1 MRKINR
7 NLFAVLFFIPILLGV
22 FASCDNS
29 PSKTGTLMD
38 FVPENAAVVFKI
50 SNFENLQADIEN
62 SALLS
67 KFENTEIYS
76 YFTKKNKIL
85 KNLHP
90 TSQSIL
96 SINKINDSVSAYTF
110 ITKHTDKLFQLD
122 SVKNKSVETLTLDK
136 KSFQRVSIDENT
148 AYSTIIDSVLVVSS
162 SQQIIQDIL
171 NGKTERD
178 ATFKKVF
185 NLPSSNDFT
194 ALLRGKKEAI
204 NDSIKINFTSWS
216 ALDINFSS
224 ENFTATG
231 ISMATDTIPQL
242 LNIFEGQIP
251 QQNDVALLI
260 PSDAKSALSF
270 TFNDAES
277 IQEKIRHYKGDTK
290 PIQTTGIFGS
300 VSEAGIIELK
310 QESAIFI
317 KSIDALLTSD
327 ALARFVTSKS
337 SFREVEI
344 KSFSEPKLFRET
356 FSPLINSEKANY
368 VFQLDNFF
376 VFTESEISAQQ
387 IISDYQN
394 NNTLKNTSYFENTI
408 VDLSTASSLLVLKLQ
423 GDLSESLSLFFENDN
438 TFKKISFEKF
448 PLAAIQFSY
457 DRNFAHVTLSCKEVG
472 GNVKKSSE
480 KVSEKFN
487 VKLENT
493 ILNAPKLV
501 KTKNGESKIVVQDI
515 TNKLYFISES
525 GKILWSKNLDS
536 AILGEVEEVS
546 ISGNKHIAF
555 TTKSAFYLLDRN
567 GKDSKSFPIKF
578 KDEVT
583 QPLSVFDYDNNGNYR
598 FVVIQDKEVLMY
610 DKNAKLVTGFGFKKA
625 KSSIVQSPIH
635 IRMGS
640 KDYIVIAEENG
651 SLNILS
657 RVGKSRV
664 SVSKKFNFSSIP
676 IAEEDNT
683 FVVITKENTKERITP
698 DGKVSSLKLDVG
710 ANYWFTIS
718 GNTKATLDDNL
729 LRINGKLAELPL
741 GIYTQPQLYKIN
753 RNYYTTITETQEK
766 KVYVF
771 DENGKLQNGF
781 PVYGTSE
788 ASLSQGKRTTNLVVK
803 GGADSVIMYSM

>member
-1 MRKINR
+1 MGKINR
-7 NLFAVLFFIPILLGV
+7 NLFAVLLFIPILLGV

-76 YFTKKNKIL
+76 YFTKKDKIL

-90 TSQSIL
+90 TSQSLL

-110 ITKHTDKLFQLD
+110 ITKYTDKLFQLD

-171 NGKTERD
+171 NGKTEGD

-204 NDSIKINFTSWS
+204 NDSTKINFTSWS

-368 VFQLDNFF
+368 VFQLNNFF

-683 FVVITKENTKERITP
+683 FVVLTKENTKERITP

-803 GGADSVIMYSM
+803 GDADSVIMYSM

>member
-7 NLFAVLFFIPILLGV
+7 NLFAVLLFIPILLGV

-90 TSQSIL
+90 TSQSLL

-448 PLAAIQFSY
+448 PLAALQFSY

>member
-1 MRKINR
+1 MGKINR
-7 NLFAVLFFIPILLGV
+7 NLFAVLLFIPILLGV

-76 YFTKKNKIL
+76 YFTKKDKIL

-90 TSQSIL
+90 TSQSLL

-110 ITKHTDKLFQLD
+110 ITKYTDKLFQLD

-204 NDSIKINFTSWS
+204 NDSTKINFTSWS

-438 TFKKISFEKF
+438 IFKKISFEKF
-448 PLAAIQFSY
+448 PLAALQFSY

-803 GGADSVIMYSM
+803 GDADSVIMYSM

>member
-1 MRKINR
+1 
-7 NLFAVLFFIPILLGV
+7 
-22 FASCDNS
+22 
-29 PSKTGTLMD
+29 MD

-76 YFTKKNKIL
+76 YFTKKDKIL

-90 TSQSIL
+90 TSQSLL

-204 NDSIKINFTSWS
+204 NDSTKINFTSWS

>member
-1 MRKINR
+1 MGKINR
-7 NLFAVLFFIPILLGV
+7 NLFAVLLFIPILLGV

-50 SNFENLQADIEN
+50 SNFENLQADMEN

-76 YFTKKNKIL
+76 YFTKKDKIL

-90 TSQSIL
+90 TSQSLL
-96 SINKINDSVSAYTF
+96 SINKVNDSVSAYTF

-171 NGKTERD
+171 NGKTEHD

-204 NDSIKINFTSWS
+204 NDSTKINFTSWS
-216 ALDINFSS
+216 ALDITFSS

-337 SFREVEI
+337 SFREVDI

-423 GDLSESLSLFFENDN
+423 GELSESLSMFFQNDN
-438 TFKKISFEKF
+438 TFKNISFEKF
-448 PLAAIQFSY
+448 PLAALQFSY

-472 GNVKKSSE
+472 GNVKKSTE

-525 GKILWSKNLDS
+525 GKILWTKNLDS

-555 TTKSAFYLLDRN
+555 TTKNAFYLLDRN

-578 KDEVT
+578 KDDVT

-610 DKNAKLVTGFGFKKA
+610 DKNAKVVTGFGFKKA

-664 SVSKKFNFSSIP
+664 SVSKKFNFSNIP

-683 FVVITKENTKERITP
+683 FVVITKENTKERISQ

-753 RNYYTTITETQEK
+753 RSYYTTITETQEK

-803 GGADSVIMYSM
+803 GDADSVIMYSM

>member
-1 MRKINR
+1 MGKINR
-7 NLFAVLFFIPILLGV
+7 NLFAVLLFIPILLGV

-76 YFTKKNKIL
+76 YFTKKDKIL

-90 TSQSIL
+90 TSQSLL

-171 NGKTERD
+171 NGKTEGD

-204 NDSIKINFTSWS
+204 NDSTKINFTSWS

-300 VSEAGIIELK
+300 VSEAGIIELN

-448 PLAAIQFSY
+448 PLAALQFSY

-803 GGADSVIMYSM
+803 GDADSVIMYSM